1 MSVSSNSRK
10 ESTESNAAQAM
21 HSPMGLH
28 PEQGLAQLNDKGLEN
43 ELPSRV
49 AGSSDTDVPGDVAQA
64 EADASDESDRPGMSQ
79 ADIDEAKR
87 ASWGQPALP
96 ADADDA
102 STDEDSAMT
111 AYQQPS
117 SSMDNE
123 KVPDADWNRSTSEG
137 VVPTY
142 RTDEPDR
149 TLGNS

>member
-28 PEQGLAQLNDKGLEN
+28 PEQGLAQLNDKSLEN

-49 AGSSDTDVPGDVAQA
+49 AGSSDTDVPGDVTQADSLIA
-64 EADASDESDRPGMSQ
+64 EADDAPGMSQ
-79 ADIDEAKR
+79 ADINEAKG
-87 ASWGQPALP
+87 ASWGQSVLP
-96 ADADDA
+96 ADAEDA
-102 STDEDSAMT
+102 STDEDSPMT
-111 AYQQPS
+111 AYHPS

-123 KVPDADWNRSTSEG
+123 TVPDADWNRSTTEETIP
-137 VVPTY
+137 VV
-142 RTDEPDR
+142 RTNEPDR